1 MTGDQSDMLSRI
13 KAVLPTGWFPS
24 STPVLDGVLSG
35 PAYMMAWLYSM
46 LQFVILQSRRLTAT
60 GVYLDMIAVD
70 FFGTFIKRRVNE
82 TDANF
87 NIRIGK
93 ELFREK
99 VTRNG
104 MIQALTDLTG
114 RAPAIFEPQRP
125 ADTGCWDGPT
135 LAYNTAGG
143 YGSLLLPFQYFI
155 TAYRPTG
162 VGVASVAGYTTTS
175 PLVTPTNGAS
185 ITDGSGNVYTMST
198 SGSGEIFKNGSLIA
212 GSNGT
217 AQITSL
223 AGVIWA
229 LSAPSGPWY
238 TFVGGTFVAQT
249 GSPFV
254 GMPGAY
260 GVGAI
265 EYANP
270 SMFVPPVA
278 DTDIQ
283 NVVNDVRP
291 SATIA
296 WMRIS
301 N

>member
-1 MTGDQSDMLSRI
+1 MTVGTQSDMLSRI

-46 LQFVILQSRRLTAT
+46 LQFVILQARRLTAT
-60 GVYLDMIAVD
+60 GVYLDMIAAD
-70 FFGTFIKRRVNE
+70 FFGTFLKRRTNE

-99 VTRNG
+99 VTRHG
-104 MIQALTDLTG
+104 MYQALLDLTG
-114 RAPAIFEPQRP
+114 RAPSIFEPQRP

-162 VGVASVAGYTTTS
+162 VGVANVAGRGTS
-175 PLVTPTNGAS
+175 
-185 ITDGSGNVYTMST
+185 DGFN
-198 SGSGEIFKNGSLIA
+198 
-212 GSNGT
+212 
-217 AQITSL
+217 
-223 AGVIWA
+223 
-229 LSAPSGPWY
+229 
-238 TFVGGTFVAQT
+238 
-249 GSPFV
+249 
-254 GMPGAY
+254 GMPGGY
-260 GVGAI
+260 TVGAI

>member
-1 MTGDQSDMLSRI
+1 MTIGTQSDILSRI
-13 KAVLPTGWFPS
+13 KAVLPTGWFQTAIS
-24 STPVLDGVLSG
+24 TGTSQTPVLDGVLAG

-46 LQFVILQSRRLTAT
+46 LQFVIMQSRRLTAT
-60 GVYLDMIAVD
+60 GAFIDMIAAD
-70 FFGTFIKRRVNE
+70 FFCKFIKRRVNE

-99 VTRNG
+99 VTRHG

-114 RAPAIFEPQRP
+114 RAPTIFEPQYP
-125 ADTGCWDGPT
+125 KDTGCWGGPT
-135 LAYNTAGG
+135 LGYGVAGA

-162 VGVASVAGYTTTS
+162 LGVATVAGWGNISTFE
-175 PLVTPTNGAS
+175 VGA
-185 ITDGSGNVYTMST
+185 
-198 SGSGEIFKNGSLIA
+198 
-212 GSNGT
+212 
-217 AQITSL
+217 
-223 AGVIWA
+223 
-229 LSAPSGPWY
+229 
-238 TFVGGTFVAQT
+238 GG
-249 GSPFV
+249 
-254 GMPGAY
+254 Y

-270 SMFVPPVA
+270 SMFAPPVT

-301 N
+301 S